1 MGVSVT
7 GLLVCAAVALVGW
20 LLGSTSIVGLI
31 ASLAFGSTS
40 VLTLSALGG
49 SSPLMYVVFALGLLA
64 LAFVHKDFPPGLS
77 AAFARDWVPWAVC
90 GTVMYAVA
98 GAVILPRLF
107 AGATS
112 AFVTGRITG
121 VVEVA
126 LAPNAGNVT
135 QTGYFALGA
144 LTCLGLMALLHRE
157 RALVSVRRGFLLWA
171 SINALGGAIDLAAK
185 TAGAGDVF
193 LFLRTATFAYLTG
206 AEQAGFARV
215 NGLFSEAS
223 GFAGAA
229 LPSLA
234 FTFTYWKHGGS
245 RFALVLAAALL
256 VLLLLSTSSTAYAGL
271 AILTLPTLVSMARS
285 VARGRIG
292 GHDLLLVAAF
302 LAMAAFITFILVYDQ
317 NLFTPVQD
325 LFQTTVLDKAQ
336 SESGRERSYWNER
349 SLASLADTWGL
360 GIGFG
365 SGRASNWLVAVA
377 SQLGV
382 IGLLLQLSLLLPF
395 LRRPSE
401 PAASSPARDT
411 YALHNALRACAL
423 SSLIAGVIAGG
434 SADPGMLFF
443 VALAGVFACQG
454 ILEPAE
460 RPASFPRTTWSS
472 AGAG

>member
-1 MGVSVT
+1 MSVSVP
-7 GLLVCAAVALVGW
+7 GLVVCAAVALVGW
-20 LLGSTSIVGLI
+20 LLGSASIVGLI
-31 ASLAFGSTS
+31 ASLAFGTTS

-49 SSPLMYVVFALGLLA
+49 SSPLMYIVFALVLVA
-64 LAFVHKDFPPGLS
+64 VAFVQRDFLPGLS

-90 GTVMYAVA
+90 GTVIYAAA
-98 GAVILPRLF
+98 GAIILPRLF

-135 QTGYFALGA
+135 QTGYFVLGA
-144 LTCLGLMALLHRE
+144 LTCLSLMALLYRE
-157 RALVSVRRGFLLWA
+157 RTLVFVRRGFLLWA

-193 LFLRTATFAYLTG
+193 LFLRTATFAYLTVV
-206 AEQAGFARV
+206 EQAGFARI

-245 RFALVLAAALL
+245 RFALALAAALL
-256 VLLLLSTSSTAYAGL
+256 ALLLLSTSSTAYAGL
-271 AILTLPTLVSMARS
+271 AILVLPTLVSMSRS
-285 VARGRIG
+285 VTRGRIG
-292 GHDLLLVAAF
+292 GDDLLLIVVFLVTAAF
-302 LAMAAFITFILVYDQ
+302 VTFILIYDQ
-317 NLFTPVQD
+317 NLFTPVQN
-325 LFQTTVLDKAQ
+325 LFQTTVLDKSQ

-349 SLASLADTWGL
+349 SLASLADTWGM

-395 LRRPSE
+395 FRRPPE
-401 PAASSPARDT
+401 PGASNPARDT
-411 YALHNALRACAL
+411 YALHNALAACAL

-434 SADPGMLFF
+434 TADPGLLFF

-454 ILEPAE
+454 ILGSAE
-460 RPASFPRTTWSS
+460 RPASLPRTTWSS
-472 AGAG
+472 AGVE